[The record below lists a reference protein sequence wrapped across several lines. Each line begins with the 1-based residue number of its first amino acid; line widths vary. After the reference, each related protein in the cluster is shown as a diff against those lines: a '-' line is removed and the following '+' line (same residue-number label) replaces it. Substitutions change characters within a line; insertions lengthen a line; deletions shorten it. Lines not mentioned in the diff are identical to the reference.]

1 MTLLVTAESVDD
13 LLNEVHQAI
22 LNNGIWNTP
31 TKGAN
36 IEILGVYLILTD
48 PRRRISR
55 TESRS
60 KMISGLGELLWYL
73 SAQNELTF
81 IRHFIPIM

>member
-1 MTLLVTAESVDD
+1 MTLLVTAECVDD
-13 LLNEVHQAI
+13 LLNEVHQAS
-22 LNNGIWNTP
+22 LNDGIWNTP

-48 PRRRISR
+48 PRSRISR

-60 KMISGLGELLWYL
+60 KIISYLGELLWYL

-81 IRHFIPIM
+81 IRHFIPTM